1 MYRLGVED
9 GSNTAPP
16 ERDDTPRA
24 PGDLELVRGFLSL
37 HDHRADIDDSLPP
50 SPSTL
55 ARWLRDRSLVPA
67 DLGLPEADLRWALE
81 VQEAMRAKVFE
92 NVGATVPDSA
102 VRRLNDAARKARVE
116 LRFAN
121 GGRTRLEP
129 GASGVRGAVGALLGI
144 AFLAE
149 LDGSWAHFKE
159 CGNPTC
165 RGIFFDRSKNH
176 SGKWCSMRS
185 CGNRAKVRR
194 FRERRMSS

>member
-1 MYRLGVED
+1 MESVED
-9 GSNTAPP
+9 PP
-16 ERDDTPRA
+16 PPDRDDTPPA

-37 HDHRADIDDSLPP
+37 HDHRLGTEDSLPA

-55 ARWLRDRSLVPA
+55 ESWLRDRALIPTE
-67 DLGLPEADLRWALE
+67 LEPPGADLRWALD
-81 VQEAMRAKVFE
+81 VLEAMREKVFE
-92 NVGATVPDSA
+92 NVGVAVPDSA
-102 VRRLNDAARKARVE
+102 VRRLNEAAREARLE

-121 GGRTRLEP
+121 GGRTRFEA
-129 GASGVRGAVGALLGI
+129 GAPGVRGAVGTLIGI

-165 RGIFFDRSKNH
+165 RAIFFDRSKNH

-194 FRERRMSS
+194 FREKRAAMS